1 MTPINPAGDDAPVLE
16 PGLTK
21 KRILICDDE
30 EPIRLLLAEALQ
42 DSYDIVE
49 AANGRDALRLATKEH
64 IDLIIIDIKMPQVH
78 GLEAIERIRERDS
91 NVPIIICSAYP
102 LMEDDIVVKTS
113 DIAAFITK
121 PIDIESLKS
130 RITELIGR

>member
-1 MTPINPAGDDAPVLE
+1 MTPVNVSDDN
-16 PGLTK
+16 GLLYNGGRER

-30 EPIRLLLAEALQ
+30 EAIRLLLAEALQ

-49 AANGRDALRLATKEH
+49 ASNGREALKLAASEH

-78 GLEAIERIRERDS
+78 GLEAIERIRERDGEI
-91 NVPIIICSAYP
+91 PIIICSAYP

-113 DIAAFITK
+113 NIAAFITK
-121 PIDIESLKS
+121 PIDIEALKAKIAALMRS
-130 RITELIGR
+130 